1 MKKYLVIG
9 NPIEHSLSP
18 KLHNYWIKENNIAA
32 VYDKKQLNEIDVEGI
47 ISEVKN
53 GKIDG
58 INVTVPFKKS
68 VIPFLDKLTPLAN
81 ETRSVNT
88 IYKENENGIDV
99 VVGDNTDVGGFKQ
112 SLEYINYKV
121 KNKKVFILGAGGVVP
136 SILKALEK
144 LEAAKVYISNRT
156 KEKAKDLE
164 SYYKISLGL
173 ETLDWGQS
181 PDFDIIINATSLGL
195 KNNDKIE
202 LDYNKHK
209 PKFFGKKKLFY
220 DVIYNPGK
228 TNFLLKGKELGN
240 ETINGK
246 IMFICQAQLAFKIWH
261 NILPKIDNETIEL
274 LGGQTTSLS
283 SISKFWSVCMIRIAV
298 LGDIGSGKSHVA
310 KLFGFPVFNA
320 DAEVAKLYRKSRKC
334 YSKLKK
340 ILPNYITSFPVKKI
354 ELSKAIMAN
363 QQNLKKII
371 KVVHPEVRNRMNN
384 FIKKN
389 RNKKFI
395 VLDIPLLME
404 NKINKKDD
412 ILIFVDAEKKEID
425 KILKKKL
432 NF

>member
-9 NPIEHSLSP
+9 NPLEHSLSP
-18 KLHNYWIKENNIAA
+18 KLHNYWIKKNNLDAA
-32 VYDKKQLNEIDVEGI
+32 YDKKRLNESDIKGI
-47 ISEVKN
+47 IDEVKD

-81 ETRSVNT
+81 EIRSVNT
-88 IYKENENGIDV
+88 IYKEKENAIDV

-121 KNKKVFILGAGGVVP
+121 KNKKIFILGAGGVVP

-156 KEKAKDLE
+156 KKKAKDLE

-228 TNFLLKGKELGN
+228 TNFLLKGEELGN
-240 ETINGK
+240 ETTNGK
-246 IMFICQAQLAFKIWH
+246 MMFICQAQLAFKIWH
-261 NILPKIDNETIEL
+261 DILPKIDNETIKL
-274 LGGQTTSLS
+274 LEGQTTSWT
-283 SISKFWSVCMIRIAV
+283 SIGSKF
-298 LGDIGSGKSHVA
+298 
-310 KLFGFPVFNA
+310 
-320 DAEVAKLYRKSRKC
+320 
-334 YSKLKK
+334 
-340 ILPNYITSFPVKKI
+340 
-354 ELSKAIMAN
+354 
-363 QQNLKKII
+363 
-371 KVVHPEVRNRMNN
+371 
-384 FIKKN
+384 
-389 RNKKFI
+389 
-395 VLDIPLLME
+395 
-404 NKINKKDD
+404 
-412 ILIFVDAEKKEID
+412 
-425 KILKKKL
+425 
-432 NF
+432 